1 MTKRSKT
8 LVRGAVSV
16 MLMTF
21 LLYRIDIEQVAGLL
35 ANLSWRLYFG
45 PGLLLVV
52 ASCFVS
58 TLKWK
63 MLLNNLGIEKTY
75 RNLLRYFY
83 IGAFFN
89 MFLPSTI
96 GGDAVR
102 IISLGREEKKYLRSA
117 VSVVGGRLLGYF
129 ALLTIGTVSFVY
141 NYDLFVDTPLFYL
154 LVLMAMANAAMAIFF
169 LFPGVAVPV
178 VNGVCALARLI
189 RFPAIAE
196 NVRKIHSGFTELRAG
211 QRRVWGALLLSF
223 VFQLISITAH
233 VFVLISLSLDINV
246 VYFFAIIPIA
256 VTLVALPL
264 SLNGV
269 GLREWVHVY
278 LFGAVGLEGP
288 EAVALSLGVFFLVV
302 LNSCIGG
309 IVYMWKGHEL
319 PSEPGANQEEGE
331 ITRAES

>member
-1 MTKRSKT
+1 MTKKSKT
-8 LVRGAVSV
+8 LARGAISI
-16 MLMTF
+16 MLMAF

-35 ANLSWRLYFG
+35 ANLSWKLYFG

-58 TLKWK
+58 TFKWK
-63 MLLNNLGIEKTY
+63 LLLNNLGIEKTY

-102 IISLGREEKKYLRSA
+102 IISLGREDRKYLRSA
-117 VSVVGGRLLGYF
+117 VSVVGGRLVGYF

-141 NYDLFVDTPLFYL
+141 NYDLFADTPLFYL
-154 LVLMAMANAAMAIFF
+154 LVLMVVANGAMAILF
-169 LFPGVAVPV
+169 LFPGVAAPIVD
-178 VNGVCALARLI
+178 GVCATARLI
-189 RFPAIAE
+189 RLTVLAE
-196 NVRKIHSGFTELRAG
+196 NVRKIHRGFAELRAG
-211 QRRVWGALLLSF
+211 QRRIWSALLLSF

-233 VFVLISLSLDINV
+233 VVVLMSLSLDIDI

-256 VTLVALPL
+256 VTLVAMPL

-319 PSEPGANQEEGE
+319 PREMEENQQVG
-331 ITRAES
+331 

>member
-1 MTKRSKT
+1 MTEKTKT
-8 LVRGAVSV
+8 LARGIVSL

-21 LLYRIDIEQVAGLL
+21 LLYRIDIEQVVGLL
-35 ANLSWRLYFG
+35 GSLNWKLYFG

-52 ASCFVS
+52 AGCAVS

-63 MLLNNLGIEKTY
+63 LLLKNLGIEKNYST
-75 RNLLRYFY
+75 LLRYFY

-102 IISLGREEKKYLRSA
+102 IISLGREERKYLRSA

-129 ALLTIGTVSFVY
+129 ALLTIGTVSFLY
-141 NYDLFVDTPLFYL
+141 NYELFVDTSLFHL
-154 LVLMAMANAAMAIFF
+154 LIVMAIANGAMATVF
-169 LFPGVAVPV
+169 LFPGVAAPIVS
-178 VNGVCALARLI
+178 GLCAIARLI
-189 RFPAIAE
+189 RFNSAAE
-196 NVRKIHSGFTELRAG
+196 NVRKIHHGFTELRAG
-211 QRRVWGALLLSF
+211 QRRVWSALLLSF
-223 VFQLISITAH
+223 VFQLISISAH
-233 VFVLISLSLDINV
+233 VLVLISLSLDVDI
-246 VYFFAIIPIA
+246 VYFFAIVPIA

-319 PSEPGANQEEGE
+319 PREMEKAQEGQ
-331 ITRAES
+331 